1 MVRTQL
7 IEKSKQDTLDKI
19 IAVGEYYY
27 NTHVELFSLSGSKW
41 QIKKGYEYSKDI
53 SYYAILA
60 FEKKFIIFG
69 GFHTRLRD
77 PKNKLRKVLTNQDNK
92 M

>member
-69 GFHTRLRD
+69 GWSG
-77 PKNKLRKVLTNQDNK
+77 KRKVLINQDTKSSENT
-92 M
+92 